1 MQAALVLSLFLLCL
15 PSDVA
20 ALKTGDASVAVKSA
34 KSLSPEPSNSLV
46 TQKHAEED
54 STEAAMEIPRM
65 QAQKLAQKKRAK
77 EMSLKK
83 EKDKTN
89 AKKEQKKEEK
99 QAKNKEEKKDEK
111 KVEKKVS
118 LTKEKDKQKEK
129 QEGKQETKNEKK
141 EQKKVEK
148 KEDKNVKK
156 KEEKQAEKKEEK
168 RVEKKQA
175 KKEEKK
181 VEKKQAKKEEKKVEK
196 KQAKKEE
203 KKVEKKEEKKE
214 EKQAKN
220 KEEKKV
226 EKHEFSTR
234 YTKPVKS
241 DSHDSFACRTPTCRR
256 ENCPSGNA
264 THLPPEGC
272 CNRMMFTMLKDVV
285 GFLEKNDYDYSVN
298 FGTLLGGERD
308 GGIIPWTAD
317 TDIIVSPEGI
327 AALAKQTEIPYRFIP
342 KDRTR
347 NIMRA
352 CADYEGTDTRYL
364 KAIGGISSDGDK
376 KHAGQVYYYMDIYH
390 DSFIQATSPSLCRRN
405 GDVNK
410 KPQHSYTTVYGRKFK
425 TVHDKTGCLKKKY
438 GDYSNATHTDGNDRL
453 TLASTRLAIGRGSNL
468 RLR

>member
-1 MQAALVLSLFLLCL
+1 MRQ
-15 PSDVA
+15 
-20 ALKTGDASVAVKSA
+20 
-34 KSLSPEPSNSLV
+34 
-46 TQKHAEED
+46 
-54 STEAAMEIPRM
+54 
-65 QAQKLAQKKRAK
+65 
-77 EMSLKK
+77 
-83 EKDKTN
+83 
-89 AKKEQKKEEK
+89 KEQKKEEK

-168 RVEKKQA
+168 R
-175 KKEEKK
+175 
-181 VEKKQAKKEEKKVEK
+181 VEK